1 VRKTPEKEPIINQE
15 FEKSQEVDKRQ
26 EFEKTQEIDKR
37 QEFDKSQEFEK
48 TQKID
53 KIQDPEKSQEVD
65 KKQEF
70 EKRQEVDKRQEIDK
84 GQEFEKSQ
92 KFDKRHEFEKRQ
104 ESEKRQK
111 IDKIQDPEKSQEID
125 KSQHPEKTD
134 EINKSQELQLN
145 QAFLKQVFEKKESL
159 QTNQNV
165 QTKSKLSSLLNNY
178 TSFNGTN
185 FGIFLKGLHVNKILE
200 NFKQN
205 KYDNFDIIQF
215 KKDIRK
221 KYPLPDLYQTKL
233 IERKELTSF
242 IISEK
247 DNSKHKFFVLEDYP
261 EICNWCREKITSN
274 PLGIPLYLDFIQGT
288 YIIFFENTFYCCFEC
303 CYSGIKSLSF
313 DETYSNS
320 EYILKFLF
328 YLTTGNHNLREAP
341 DWRILKKNNDISRTF
356 FKKIGYI
363 ETKILSPVFSIRQE
377 TNL

>member
-1 VRKTPEKEPIINQE
+1 MKSQIKTRVRKTPEKELKINQE
-15 FEKSQEVDKRQ
+15 FEKRQDSEKR
-26 EFEKTQEIDKR
+26 QEIDK
-37 QEFDKSQEFEK
+37 S
-48 TQKID
+48 
-53 KIQDPEKSQEVD
+53 
-65 KKQEF
+65 QEF
-70 EKRQEVDKRQEIDK
+70 EKRQEVDKRQE
-84 GQEFEKSQ
+84 
-92 KFDKRHEFEKRQ
+92 
-104 ESEKRQK
+104 SEKRQK
-111 IDKIQDPEKSQEID
+111 INKIQDPEKRQEVEKKQGSEKRQEIDKNQDLEKRQEVD
-125 KSQHPEKTD
+125 KSQHPENTD
-134 EINKSQELQLN
+134 EVNKNQELQLN
-145 QAFLKQVFEKKESL
+145 QAFQIKQVFEKKESL

-200 NFKQN
+200 DFKQR
-205 KYDNFDIIQF
+205 KYDNFDIEQF

-247 DNSKHKFFVLEDYP
+247 DNSKHKFFVLEEYP

-363 ETKILSPVFSIRQE
+363 ETKILSPVFLIRQE
-377 TNL
+377 PNL

>member
-1 VRKTPEKEPIINQE
+1 MKSQIKTRVRKTPEKELKINQE
-15 FEKSQEVDKRQ
+15 SEKRQEVDKRQ
-26 EFEKTQEIDKR
+26 EFEKTWES
-37 QEFDKSQEFEK
+37 EKS
-48 TQKID
+48 QKID
-53 KIQDPEKSQEVD
+53 KR
-65 KKQEF
+65 QEF
-70 EKRQEVDKRQEIDK
+70 EKRQEVEKKQGSEKRQEIDK
-84 GQEFEKSQ
+84 SQEFEKRQEFEKSQ
-92 KFDKRHEFEKRQ
+92 EIDKSQGSEKRQ
-104 ESEKRQK
+104 EV
-111 IDKIQDPEKSQEID
+111 D

-134 EINKSQELQLN
+134 EVNKNQELQLN
-145 QAFLKQVFEKKESL
+145 QAFQIKQVFEKKESL
-159 QTNQNV
+159 QTNQIP

-200 NFKQN
+200 DFKQK
-205 KYDNFDIIQF
+205 KYDNFDIEQF

-247 DNSKHKFFVLEDYP
+247 DNSKHKFFVLEEYP

-363 ETKILSPVFSIRQE
+363 ETKILSPVFLIRQE
-377 TNL
+377 PNL

>member
-1 VRKTPEKEPIINQE
+1 VRKTPEKELKIN
-15 FEKSQEVDKRQ
+15 
-26 EFEKTQEIDKR
+26 

-48 TQKID
+48 TQGSEKGQKID
-53 KIQDPEKSQEVD
+53 KS
-65 KKQEF
+65 QEF
-70 EKRQEVDKRQEIDK
+70 EKTQGSEKRQEIDK
-84 GQEFEKSQ
+84 RQEFEKTQ
-92 KFDKRHEFEKRQ
+92 EFEKGQKIDKSQ
-104 ESEKRQK
+104 EFEKRQK
-111 IDKIQDPEKSQEID
+111 IDKIQNPEKRQEVHKKHGSEKRQEID
-125 KSQHPEKTD
+125 KSQEFEKTQELDKSQQPEKAD
-134 EINKSQELQLN
+134 EVNKSQELQLN
-145 QAFLKQVFEKKESL
+145 QVFQIKQVFEKKESL
-159 QTNQNV
+159 QTNQNA

-200 NFKQN
+200 DFKQK
-205 KYDNFDIIQF
+205 KYDNFDIKQF

-247 DNSKHKFFVLEDYP
+247 DNSKHKFFVLEEYP

-341 DWRILKKNNDISRTF
+341 DWRIMKKNNDIIRTF

-363 ETKILSPVFSIRQE
+363 ETKILSPVFLIRQE